1 MFYYYSEDFYYDCF
15 LDEKLPENENFTK
28 IKPPIF
34 DKRYF
39 QAYFIKDEERWEIR
53 EKVFFGNFIDIVNNK
68 LVDTATALEIE
79 TNKKAYFNS
88 IYCLNKLNEEY
99 EKAQYLDLVNGK
111 TINIQIKG
119 KLYEELITQY
129 SRGKLTNVLKL
140 IVKSFDNTK
149 LVISRVEVIL
159 PIKFAK
165 QILAKIQD
173 ISYKNFKT
181 KQILLKKIEDEN
193 LTNEELFALNYDFI
207 YNSKINI
214 ENEAELFINSGN
226 ATQEDIEFLQ
236 EKLKTKQFF
245 IDL

>member
-1 MFYYYSEDFYYDCF
+1 MFYYFAPHDNSFSGSSLYKLENNEFFTEEPLPIYNQATHQAFFKDNKWLVLEKKFEGTF
-15 LDEKLPENENFTK
+15 LD
-28 IKPPIF
+28 IKNNILI
-34 DKRYF
+34 DK
-39 QAYFIKDEERWEIR
+39 
-53 EKVFFGNFIDIVNNK
+53 
-68 LVDTATALEIE
+68 ATAIQIE
-79 TNKKAYFNS
+79 NGDVVNFDRF
-88 IYCLNKLNEEY
+88 YCLNKVNQEY

-119 KLYEELITQY
+119 KLYEELLTQY
-129 SRGKLTNVLKL
+129 SRGKLTNMLKL

-181 KQILLKKIEDEN
+181 KQILLKKIEDVN
-193 LTNEELFALNYDFI
+193 LTNEELFALNYDFV

-214 ENEAELFINSGN
+214 EDEAELFINSGN

-245 IDL
+245 LDL